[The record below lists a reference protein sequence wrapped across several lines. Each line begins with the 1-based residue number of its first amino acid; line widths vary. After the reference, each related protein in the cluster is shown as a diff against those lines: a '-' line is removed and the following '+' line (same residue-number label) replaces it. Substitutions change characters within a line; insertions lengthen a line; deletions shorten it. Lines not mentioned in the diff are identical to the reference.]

1 MSDKVPYLTLYIEN
15 DESHVFGS
23 RNCTEFWIGLQ
34 QNWICHKVWSKKI
47 LPKHMSGVKSANL
60 STVCLDESL
69 NDISNRKEMDSHL
82 LYDICA
88 ENWVVRVEVATC
100 VWENQFAEY

>member
-1 MSDKVPYLTLYIEN
+1 MMRAMFLEAEIAQNFELDCNKIEY
-15 DESHVFGS
+15 V
-23 RNCTEFWIGLQ
+23 TKYGLKRYY
-34 QNWICHKVWSKKI
+34 QN
-47 LPKHMSGVKSANL
+47 MSGVKSANL

-88 ENWVVRVEVATC
+88 EN
-100 VWENQFAEY
+100 

>member
-1 MSDKVPYLTLYIEN
+1 MMRAMFLEAEIAQNFELDCNKIE
-15 DESHVFGS
+15 
-23 RNCTEFWIGLQ
+23 
-34 QNWICHKVWSKKI
+34 CHKVWSKKI

-88 ENWVVRVEVATC
+88 EN
-100 VWENQFAEY
+100 